1 MLTKV
6 SVNSPENPWSQSGKR
21 KGRLWSEGFV
31 EKGFKTGMKEWKDE
45 GWWNWWVDG
54 TDRRSAT
61 RRTGWVRT
69 GEISAWLTEGSRELI
84 PETRGN
90 ILKINPHKRRH
101 SRWKLS
107 QKLKGKEAT
116 FFAQYTCVEMASRK
130 VQTYQNK
137 AKNLCTIYFVFDLDG
152 ECKFIKTK
160 HYSD

>member
-1 MLTKV
+1 MCLAIALNYKILYDMIRYAIVTCNQKMTWVRLMYSTEPTTKKWRTEKLKTICSQV
-6 SVNSPENPWSQSGKR
+6 SVNSPENPWSQSGRK

-84 PETRGN
+84 PETRGS

-101 SRWKLS
+101 SRWKLN
-107 QKLKGKEAT
+107 QKL
-116 FFAQYTCVEMASRK
+116 
-130 VQTYQNK
+130 
-137 AKNLCTIYFVFDLDG
+137 
-152 ECKFIKTK
+152 
-160 HYSD
+160 